1 MAVSTDVY
9 IIGRHSFSIAYAKS
23 CSPSFPTIKTSG
35 GSTGASSAI
44 CLDPGCGVYKV
55 LPPCPHS
62 VRSKYFIATST
73 VLSSMRKTVK
83 KLLHIGRANSGSPT
97 PRSTSRG
104 RSPHVPDNGPSKVE
118 VVADIVKT
126 FLKITKEVADVCT
139 PLKSA
144 VGGVCAIIER
154 IEVSTSKVS
163 TDLSS
168 KIKRS

>member
-1 MAVSTDVY
+1 MAVSTDLYV
-9 IIGRHSFSIAYAKS
+9 IGWHSITHAKS
-23 CSPSFPTIKTSG
+23 CSTSFPTIKTPG

-62 VRSKYFIATST
+62 VRSKYSIATST
-73 VLSSMRKTVK
+73 ILSSMRETVK
-83 KLLHIGRANSGSPT
+83 KWLHIGRANSSSPT
-97 PRSTSRG
+97 PRSTSRA

-126 FLKITKEVADVCT
+126 FLRITKEAADVCT

-144 VGGVCAIIER
+144 VGGVCAIIET
-154 IEVSTSKVS
+154 IDVSTSKVLI
-163 TDLSS
+163 DLTS